1 MISKTFNRGFGQYKK
16 VLLAGGCL
24 FASGVALP
32 AFAMQEQNAETPVTS
47 VGDIVVTAQRR
58 AERLEEVPQAVVA
71 LTTEILDQANVV
83 NIHELGRIAPGV
95 QINFG
100 GLSSQPSIR
109 GVSSLTNGTGNE
121 NNVAVYVDGFY
132 VPDNTSINSDLANLE
147 SIQVLKGPQGTLYG
161 RNATGGAILVNTI
174 RPTDQLTGKIDGAYG
189 SFNDRRVSGY
199 VSGPLSDN
207 VRVLVAGA
215 VRDSDGHIKK
225 SDPFDVNRTDGPA
238 APLQQRSLRTKLE
251 WDVTDNLQATF
262 AYNYAFSSDATGL
275 LFTTFA
281 YQPATLPAGNFRANR
296 FGTASY
302 NHDST
307 TSTETHEG
315 TMKLAWTTPLGV
327 LTSYTGYAD
336 RHHEVDF
343 DFDGTYVDSVYG
355 ITPTDQ
361 KTFQQAFD
369 LVIDRYDRLN
379 LVVGGFYLRDEI
391 TQKEGVGQVT
401 IVGGG
406 SYIERVY
413 RPLETNAYAFFADAT
428 FDLTDRLV
436 IGVGGRYSYDERS
449 VSQLITMGNGA
460 VIVPYYEDEADWSA
474 FTPRATIRYE
484 LAPRTNVYASY
495 SRGFRSGS
503 FNSAQVRSEALNL
516 PIEPE
521 EIDAYEIGFKTA
533 RNNLRFE
540 IAAFYYEYENLN
552 VSLTVPNPSCAGLP
566 TCNAI
571 TIVGNAPE
579 ATVKGVDAQLVYSP
593 IDRLNL
599 TLGGAVLEARYG
611 DFPNAIGVGVSAN
624 GLTNVTGQSQ
634 DWSGQQ
640 MARAPDLTAQF
651 SVDYTLPMLGGD
663 LKLASNIV
671 YSDSY
676 VISNPSLYGPLAAAD
691 LRDQQR
697 FRQGKTT
704 NVNLDATWTDPA
716 GQYTVA
722 VYVKNLLDEEYRLT
736 YNGGA
741 NGDYSAKAPPINY
754 GVRLGYRF

>member
-1 MISKTFNRGFGQYKK
+1 MTKK
-16 VLLAGGCL
+16 VSKNNSLKFRTILLASSCALSLGAFSPS
-24 FASGVALP
+24 FAQEAEPVA
-32 AFAMQEQNAETPVTS
+32 TS
-47 VGDIVVTAQRR
+47 IADIVVTAQRR
-58 AERLEEVPQAVVA
+58 TERLEEVPQAVVA
-71 LTTEILDQANVV
+71 LTTEVLDQANVV

-174 RPTDQLTGKIDGAYG
+174 RPTDHLKGKIDAAYG

-215 VRDSDGHIKK
+215 MRESDGHIKMT
-225 SDPFDVNRTDGPA
+225 DPFDVSRTDGPA
-238 APLQQRSLRTKLE
+238 APVQQRSLRTKLE
-251 WDVTDNLQATF
+251 WDVTPDLRATF
-262 AYNYAFSSDATGL
+262 AYNYAYSSDATGV

-281 YQPATLPAGNFRANR
+281 YQPATLPAGNNRANR

-315 TMKLAWTTPLGV
+315 TMKLEWTTPLGV

-369 LVIDRYDRLN
+369 LVIDRYDRFN
-379 LVVGGFYLRDEI
+379 LVLGGFYLRDEI
-391 TQKEGVGQVT
+391 TQKPGVGQVT

-413 RPLETNAYAFFADAT
+413 RPMETNAYAFYADAT

-436 IGVGGRYSYDERS
+436 VGLGGRYSYDERW
-449 VSQLITMGNGA
+449 VSQLITMGNGT

-474 FTPRATIRYE
+474 FTPRATVRYE

-495 SRGFRSGS
+495 SRGYRSGS
-503 FNSAQVRSEALNL
+503 FNGAQVRSEALNL

-521 EIDAYEIGFKTA
+521 EIDAYEVGFKTA

-571 TIVGNAPE
+571 TVVGNAPE

-599 TLGGAVLEARYG
+599 TIGGSYLKARYG
-611 DFPNAIGVGVSAN
+611 DFANAIGVGVSAD
-624 GLTNVTGQSQ
+624 GLTNVTGQTQ

-640 MARAPDLTAQF
+640 MARAPDLTLQVSA
-651 SVDYTLPMLGGD
+651 DYTVPLFGGD
-663 LKLASNIV
+663 LKLASNVV

-676 VISNPSLYGPLAAAD
+676 VISNPSLYGPLAPAA

-697 FRQGKTT
+697 FRQDETT
-704 NVNLDATWTDPA
+704 LVNVDATWSDPT

-722 VYVKNLLDEEYRLT
+722 VYAKNLFDEEYRLT

-741 NGDYSAKAPPINY
+741 NGDYSAKAPPANY

>member
-1 MISKTFNRGFGQYKK
+1 MTKEVSRNNSLKSKTI
-16 VLLAGGCL
+16 LLASSCL
-24 FASGVALP
+24 LALGAFNPSVAQETEP
-32 AFAMQEQNAETPVTS
+32 AVTS
-47 VGDIVVTAQRR
+47 IADIVVTAQRR
-58 AERLEEVPQAVVA
+58 TERLEEVPQAVVA
-71 LTTEILDQANVV
+71 LTTEVLDQANVV

-174 RPTDQLTGKIDGAYG
+174 RPTDHLKGKIDAAYG

-199 VSGPLSDN
+199 VSGPLTDN
-207 VRVLVAGA
+207 VRLLVAGA
-215 VRDSDGHIKK
+215 VRESDGHIKMT
-225 SDPFDVNRTDGPA
+225 DPFDVNRTDGPA
-238 APLQQRSLRTKLE
+238 APVQQRALRTKLE
-251 WDVTDNLQATF
+251 WDVTPDLRATF
-262 AYNYAFSSDATGL
+262 AYNYAFSSDATGV

-281 YQPATLPAGNFRANR
+281 YQPATLPAGNNRANR

-315 TMKLAWTTPLGV
+315 TMKLEWTTPLGV

-369 LVIDRYDRLN
+369 LVIDRVDRLN
-379 LVVGGFYLRDEI
+379 LVLGGFYLKDEI
-391 TQKEGVGQVT
+391 SQKPGVGQVT

-413 RPLETNAYAFFADAT
+413 RPMETKAYAVYADAT
-428 FDLTDRLV
+428 FDLTERLV
-436 IGVGGRYSYDERS
+436 VGVGGRYSHDERS
-449 VSQLITMGNGA
+449 VSQLITMGNGTP
-460 VIVPYYEDEADWSA
+460 IVPYYEDEADWSA

-521 EIDAYEIGFKTA
+521 EIDAYELGFKTA

-571 TIVGNAPE
+571 TVVGNAPE

-599 TLGGAVLEARYG
+599 SIGGAYLKARYG
-611 DFPNAIGVGVSAN
+611 EFANAIGVGISAN
-624 GLTNVTGQSQ
+624 GLTNVTGQAQ

-640 MARAPDLTAQF
+640 MARAPDLTLQVSA
-651 SVDYTLPMLGGD
+651 DYSLPLMGGD
-663 LKLASNIV
+663 LKLASNLV

-676 VISNPSLYGPLAAAD
+676 VISNPSLYGPLAPAA

-697 FRQGKTT
+697 FRQDETT
-704 NVNLDATWTDPA
+704 LVNVDATWTDA
-716 GQYTVA
+716 SGQYSVA
-722 VYVKNLLDEEYRLT
+722 VYAKNLFDEDYRQT

-741 NGDYSAKAPPINY
+741 NGDYSAKAAPANY